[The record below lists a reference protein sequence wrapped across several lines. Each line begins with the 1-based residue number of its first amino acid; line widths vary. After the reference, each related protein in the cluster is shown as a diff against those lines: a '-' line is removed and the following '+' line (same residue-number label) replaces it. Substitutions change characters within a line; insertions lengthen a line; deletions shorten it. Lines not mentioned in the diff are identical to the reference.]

1 MRQEKNR
8 KYKSKPRR
16 IRNFC
21 DLKRD
26 DDFDAIVMY

>member
-1 MRQEKNR
+1 MRQEN
-8 KYKSKPRR
+8 
-16 IRNFC
+16 INLNQDDFEIFC